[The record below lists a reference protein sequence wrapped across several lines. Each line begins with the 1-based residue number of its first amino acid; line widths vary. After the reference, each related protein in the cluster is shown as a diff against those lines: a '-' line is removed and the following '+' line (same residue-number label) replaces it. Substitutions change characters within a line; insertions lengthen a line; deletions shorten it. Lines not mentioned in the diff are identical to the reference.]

1 MQGLL
6 LLYDGASET
15 VALTIDLKATSAAA
29 PLSGHACV
37 ALATSEKRRAP
48 PTIHGRVVVLSPH
61 ERITETTVNQEPVR

>member
-1 MQGLL
+1 MKRLL

-15 VALTIDLKATSAAA
+15 VALTIDLKATSAPS
-29 PLSGHACV
+29 PLRLHPVV